1 MSGRPPLDK
10 DLHFVD
16 VHVGARL
23 RWRREQRGVSQ
34 KRLAKT
40 LRRLFPAHPQIRER
54 PQRISPSR
62 LYRFARHLDVR
73 VAWFFEGLPAGRDAP
88 ARAKTTRFSAPLA
101 KADGLTHGLKITI
114 PFAWATCSEVIWS
127 EYSRSQ

>member
-88 ARAKTTRFSAPLA
+88 ARAKTVLAQHDLFSRETAQLVEA
-101 KADGLTHGLKITI
+101 YYRIAD
-114 PFAWATCSEVIWS
+114 P
-127 EYSRSQ
+127 R